1 MICINSLNI
10 YGKLPVL
17 NIYIGVVIMKVNPS
31 HNGWLLEYLEYRK
44 IIFQSFLADTATD
57 SHPEHSMY
65 RLLQSSGIMYGHP
78 IGVKDND
85 LTKLNKLKLLMA
97 ESLISGSLIYHHQ
110 EINNEDDFS
119 NVIMRT
125 VSKIGDFYNKV
136 YPELSVSNRT
146 FLGQKKSPLEIA
158 EKILE
163 KRVLKTVCH
172 SEEFWVSFFEN
183 IIIFLDIYFFGRWM
197 HTSSEKMIA
206 EFFQQEKEELR
217 FSIVKVMSA
226 AAHANKNIE
235 EEEESLFN
243 FFLKSSHLTS
253 EQKEE
258 AKKTFDKGINISD
271 IYIPSH
277 NSWLLKKFFLE
288 LAILTV
294 WVDRKLEDS
303 EIVFLKAFTKKL
315 GFYEENL
322 DDSLLA
328 VEGFILENWNQ
339 LNDLQS
345 GHILEELS
353 SEYLKKIKITTDRNA
368 LRINNELKNNK
379 KISQLLLKS
388 RDEKLT
394 VDEEDL
400 LHKELINVLK
410 AVPTFVIIGL
420 PTSYLTLPMLL
431 KILPNKC

>member
-1 MICINSLNI
+1 
-10 YGKLPVL
+10 
-17 NIYIGVVIMKVNPS
+17 MKVNPS
-31 HNGWLLEYLEYRK
+31 HDGWLLEYLKYRK
-44 IIFQSFLADTATD
+44 TIFQSFLEDTAND

-65 RLLQSSGIMYGHP
+65 RLLQPRGIMYGHP
-78 IGVKDND
+78 IGVNLDNE

-119 NVIMRT
+119 AVIMRT
-125 VSKIGDFYNKV
+125 VSNIGDFYNKV
-136 YPELSVSNRT
+136 YPEISVSSRS
-146 FLGQKKSPLEIA
+146 FLGKKKSPLEIA

-163 KRVLKTVCH
+163 KRVLKTDNH
-172 SEEFWVSFFEN
+172 SDEFWVSFFDN

-197 HTSSEKMIA
+197 HTSSETMIA
-206 EFFQQEKEELR
+206 EFFKHEKEELR

-226 AAHANKNIE
+226 AAHANKKIE
-235 EEEESLFN
+235 EEEQSLFN
-243 FFLKSSHLTS
+243 FFLKSSHLTT

-258 AKKTFDKGINISD
+258 AKATFNKGVNLSD

-303 EIVFLKAFTKKL
+303 EITFLKEFTKKL
-315 GFYEENL
+315 GFYEEDL
-322 DDSLLA
+322 DNSLLA

-345 GHILEELS
+345 GHILEELT
-353 SEYLKKIKITTDRNA
+353 SEYLKQIKVTTDRNA
-368 LRINNELKNNK
+368 LRINNDLKNNK
-379 KISQLLLKS
+379 KLSQLLLKS
-388 RDEKLT
+388 KNEKLT
-394 VDEEDL
+394 IEEEIF
-400 LHKELINVLK
+400 LHKGLIDVLK

-431 KILPNKC
+431 KILPNDH